1 MLKFP
6 KMDKGIKCAVT
17 RLEKVQNTVA
27 AAALAVGL
35 FGCWGCIIRCPSIY
49 GAPAGSASKHDIWI
63 ADSDGSC
70 SDDWGCDGLSL
81 LSFVTRLSP
90 LSSFALFQPVL
101 IANGQQ
107 GCWPKFLSCRY

>member
-35 FGCWGCIIRCPSIY
+35 LVAGAASSDAQASMAPQQVQPPSTTSGSLILT
-49 GAPAGSASKHDIWI
+49 GPAQTIGDVMAYHYSHSSHASHH
-63 ADSDGSC
+63 SHHSHY
-70 SDDWGCDGLSL
+70 
-81 LSFVTRLSP
+81 
-90 LSSFALFQPVL
+90 SS
-101 IANGQQ
+101 
-107 GCWPKFLSCRY
+107 RY